1 MSTIK
6 DVASRVGVSTGTVD
20 RILHNRGRFSPETA
34 ERVFQAVKELNYT
47 PNMHAR
53 GLKKTADTRFAAIL
67 PEPHLDAGYWHMVLQ
82 GVHRAKDEFS
92 AFGGTIKIFT
102 YDYHQQADYGKLLE
116 QITQWNPQALLVAAS
131 DSETLGAKIANL
143 QLPVVLIDSDIEAL
157 SSRLAYIGQDTYQS
171 GVLAGRLMELLLGN
185 HAYAANRAG
194 FSHNAATSQ
203 SGATVENVAPAQQTP
218 TGPLL
223 IINPVYANPY
233 LQQRLAGFSAYQA
246 DHFAH
251 IPSVEINQIIE
262 PQEYDSLLQY
272 YFAEPTRLPSGIFVT
287 NASVYDFAT
296 YLKSKGEPYTSI
308 PVVGYDLIF
317 GAAHLVEQGVINFVL
332 TQQPTEQGYLGM
344 QTLYNRFVLNQP
356 VEERHIMPLNIITKE
371 NVRTFVPTGAGRA
384 VADNQRGANHE
395 I

>member
-6 DVASRVGVSTGTVD
+6 DIANRVGVSTGTVD

-34 ERVFQAVKELNYT
+34 ERVLQAVKELKYT

-67 PEPHLDAGYWHMVLQ
+67 PESHLDAGYWHMVLQ
-82 GVHRAKDEFS
+82 GVHRAKTEFS
-92 AFGGTIKIFT
+92 AFGCAIKVFT
-102 YDYHQQADYGKLLE
+102 YDYHHHTDYGRLLE
-116 QITQWNPQALLVAAS
+116 QITQWSPQALLVAAS

-171 GVLAGRLMELLLGN
+171 GVLAGRLMELLL
-185 HAYAANRAG
+185 AG
-194 FSHNAATSQ
+194 GADFAGQVGQATG
-203 SGATVENVAPAQQTP
+203 GAT
-218 TGPLL
+218 GSLL

-233 LQQRLAGFSAYQA
+233 LKQRLEGFSAYQA
-246 DHFAH
+246 EHFPH

-262 PQEYDSLLQY
+262 PQEYESLLQY
-272 YFAEPTRLPSGIFVT
+272 YFAEPARLPSGIFVT
-287 NASVYDFAT
+287 NASVYDFAA
-296 YLKSKGEPYTSI
+296 YLQAKGEPYTSI

-317 GAAHLVEQGVINFVL
+317 GAASLVEQGVINFVL
-332 TQQPTEQGYLGM
+332 TQQPIEQGYLGM

-356 VEERHIMPLNIITKE
+356 VEEKHIMPLNIITKE
-371 NVRTFVPTGAGRA
+371 NVHTFITTA
-384 VADNQRGANHE
+384 VDEAATKTEGVAKTKPLSGNN